1 MTREEFQDNVNS
13 WYDLREFCNEYGCEV
28 CSDIYSQDEMDE
40 EIDNSIVDMAR
51 EATDWRD
58 LLSKLEDIPT
68 EDEYYIKNGYG
79 DFTEVDE
86 EDFDYHKDDV
96 FDWVENEGVFDE
108 EDEEDEEPEE
118 ESEEDI
124 EEPEEPEDPDDG
136 YEVGNE
142 EMSIAELF
150 VVPNNGKRG
159 IYNV

>member
-1 MTREEFQDNVNS
+1 MTREEFQENVNS
-13 WYDLREFCNEYGCEV
+13 WYDLREFCNEYDCEV

-96 FDWVENEGVFDE
+96 FDWAENEGVFDE

>member
-1 MTREEFQDNVNS
+1 MTREEFQENVNC

-51 EATDWRD
+51 EATDWKD

-68 EDEYYIKNGYG
+68 EDDYYMRNGYG
-79 DFTEVDE
+79 DFRELDDD
-86 EDFDYHKDDV
+86 DFDCHKDDV
-96 FDWVENEGVFDE
+96 FDWAENEGIFDK
-108 EDEEDEEPEE
+108 EDDEDE

-124 EEPEEPEDPDDG
+124 EEPDEPEDPDDG

-150 VVPNNGKRG
+150 VVPNNGARG

>member
-1 MTREEFQDNVNS
+1 MTREEFQENVNS

-51 EATDWRD
+51 EATDWKD

-68 EDEYYIKNGYG
+68 EDDYYLKNGYG
-79 DFTEVDE
+79 DFTELDD
-86 EDFDYHKDDV
+86 EDFDCHKDDV
-96 FDWVENEGVFDE
+96 FDWAENEGIFDE
-108 EDEEDEEPEE
+108 EDEEDEE
-118 ESEEDI
+118 SEEDI
-124 EEPEEPEDPDDG
+124 EEPDEREDPDDG

-150 VVPNNGKRG
+150 VVPNNGTRG

>member
-1 MTREEFQDNVNS
+1 MTREEFQENVNC
-13 WYDLREFCNEYGCEV
+13 WYDLKEFCNEYGCEV

-51 EATDWRD
+51 EATDWKV

-68 EDEYYIKNGYG
+68 EDDYYLRNGYG
-79 DFTEVDE
+79 DFIELDDD
-86 EDFDYHKDDV
+86 DFDCHKDDV
-96 FDWVENEGVFDE
+96 FDWAENEGIFDE
-108 EDEEDEEPEE
+108 EDEEDEE
-118 ESEEDI
+118 SEEDI
-124 EEPEEPEDPDDG
+124 EEPDEPEDPDDG

-150 VVPNNGKRG
+150 VVPNNGARG

>member
-1 MTREEFQDNVNS
+1 MTREEFQENVNC

-51 EATDWRD
+51 EATDWKD

-68 EDEYYIKNGYG
+68 EDDYYLRNGYG
-79 DFTEVDE
+79 DFRELDDG
-86 EDFDYHKDDV
+86 DFDCHKDDV
-96 FDWVENEGVFDE
+96 FDWAENEGIFDE
-108 EDEEDEEPEE
+108 EDEEDEDIDEP
-118 ESEEDI
+118 D
-124 EEPEEPEDPDDG
+124 EPEDPDDG

-150 VVPNNGKRG
+150 VVPNNGARG

>member
-1 MTREEFQDNVNS
+1 MNMAAR
-13 WYDLREFCNEYGCEV
+13 YA
-28 CSDIYSQDEMDE
+28 QDEMDE

-96 FDWVENEGVFDE
+96 FDWAENEGVFDE

>member
-1 MTREEFQDNVNS
+1 
-13 WYDLREFCNEYGCEV
+13 
-28 CSDIYSQDEMDE
+28 MDE

-96 FDWVENEGVFDE
+96 FDWAENEGVFDE

>member
-1 MTREEFQDNVNS
+1 MTREEFQENVNS
-13 WYDLREFCNEYGCEV
+13 WYDLREFCNEYGCEG
-28 CSDIYSQDEMDE
+28 CSDIYSQGEMDE

-96 FDWVENEGVFDE
+96 FDWAENEGVFDE

-118 ESEEDI
+118 GSEEDI

>member
-1 MTREEFQDNVNS
+1 MTREEFQENVNC
-13 WYDLREFCNEYGCEV
+13 WYDLREFCNEYDCEV

-51 EATDWRD
+51 EATDWKD

-68 EDEYYIKNGYG
+68 EDDYYLRNGYG
-79 DFTEVDE
+79 DFRELDDD
-86 EDFDYHKDDV
+86 DFDCHKDDV
-96 FDWVENEGVFDE
+96 FDWAENEGIFDE
-108 EDEEDEEPEE
+108 EDEEDEE
-118 ESEEDI
+118 SEEDI
-124 EEPEEPEDPDDG
+124 EEPDEPEDPDDG

-150 VVPNNGKRG
+150 VVPNNGARG

>member
-1 MTREEFQDNVNS
+1 MTREEFQENVNC
-13 WYDLREFCNEYGCEV
+13 WYDLKEFCNEYGCEV

-51 EATDWRD
+51 EATDWKV

-68 EDEYYIKNGYG
+68 EDDYYLSNGYG
-79 DFTEVDE
+79 DFIELDDD
-86 EDFDYHKDDV
+86 DFDCHKDDV
-96 FDWVENEGVFDE
+96 FDWAENEGIFDE
-108 EDEEDEEPEE
+108 EDEEDEE
-118 ESEEDI
+118 SEEDI
-124 EEPEEPEDPDDG
+124 EEPDEPEDPDDG

-150 VVPNNGKRG
+150 VVPNNGARG

>member
-1 MTREEFQDNVNS
+1 MTREEFQENVNS

-96 FDWVENEGVFDE
+96 FDWAENEGVFD
-108 EDEEDEEPEE
+108 
-118 ESEEDI
+118 
-124 EEPEEPEDPDDG
+124 
-136 YEVGNE
+136 
-142 EMSIAELF
+142 A
-150 VVPNNGKRG
+150 
-159 IYNV
+159 

>member
-1 MTREEFQDNVNS
+1 
-13 WYDLREFCNEYGCEV
+13 
-28 CSDIYSQDEMDE
+28 MDE

-68 EDEYYIKNGYG
+68 EDDYYLKNGYG
-79 DFTEVDE
+79 DFTELDD
-86 EDFDYHKDDV
+86 EDFDCHKDDV
-96 FDWVENEGVFDE
+96 FDWAENEGIFDE
-108 EDEEDEEPEE
+108 EDEEDEE
-118 ESEEDI
+118 SEEDT
-124 EEPEEPEDPDDG
+124 EEPDEPEDPDDG

-150 VVPNNGKRG
+150 VVPNNGTRG